1 MIWLSTSEVAFLL
14 QASDRTIR
22 RNIKQYA
29 YKVDLKKGGYKGK
42 CYLIALESLPQYA
55 QDKYLGNESDKV
67 NYFLSTYT
75 GKQQEE
81 ANFKMRIV
89 QLYIYSGLPPAAFIE
104 DFNNNNTDDTISI
117 SQLYRW
123 HRKLKES
130 GFDVCSLVD
139 TRGKYNK
146 GKSSITAESWDYFLN
161 LYMNE
166 NKPTIQR
173 CYEFTCKKFEDVPS
187 VKAFERKLKTVPELV
202 FKRYREGEKAFN
214 DSLPSMIRS
223 RLDIDSNDIWFSD
236 HHLIDVAIK
245 NKYGKVVRPWL
256 TVFYDAKSNKVISFI
271 LRDKS
276 ADSTVIKECLKN
288 GITTNGVPKELY
300 FDNGKDYREKSFNK
314 DFPAALVNR
323 LGIKM
328 IYATPYHG
336 QAKTVERWFR
346 TLEDRFCKFFITYL
360 GRDAKQRPEKMRK
373 PFKDL
378 ESIAPDIEDFKL
390 KLAEYIDE
398 YNNTPNKGQDM
409 NNKTP
414 NEVYLENLKNKIEL
428 RDTNDLNIIC
438 GTFEIRS
445 VGKNGI
451 QYENRQYYSE
461 ELIKYQGEKVYIN
474 YSPNNLDELNIFTMD
489 MTYICL
495 AKTKLITAFRHTT
508 KEDIKEAK
516 KEQKKARKLVEAYLP
531 IRELDTMEIV
541 SNNQACEKANKAT
554 TEKVY
559 TDAVYTNEA
568 KKATSKKVKPD
579 RMAEIEA
586 KDREIKERRK
596 KLSTIV
602 DSFLSQ
608 NPIENTKYGGF
619 I

>member
-1 MIWLSTSEVAFLL
+1 MLWINIDKAAQLL
-14 QASDRTIR
+14 
-22 RNIKQYA
+22 NISSRGLRKKKEHYTYRYIVGRGYA
-29 YKVDLKKGGYKGK
+29 GKKIE
-42 CYLIALESLPQYA
+42 IALESLPQYA
-55 QDKYLGNESDKV
+55 QDKYLGNESDNI

-75 GKQQEE
+75 GTQQEE

-89 QLYIYSGLPPAAFIE
+89 QLYIYSGLPPAAFVE
-104 DFNNNNTDDTISI
+104 DFNNNNPDDTISI

-123 HRKLKES
+123 HKKLKES

-139 TRGKYNK
+139 TRGKCNK
-146 GKSSITAESWDYFLN
+146 GKSSITAEAWDYFLN

-173 CYEFTCKKFEDVPS
+173 CYEFTCKRFEDVPS

-202 FKRYREGEKAFN
+202 FKRYREGE
-214 DSLPSMIRS
+214 
-223 RLDIDSNDIWFSD
+223 WFSD
-236 HHLIDVAIK
+236 HHLMDVAVK

-256 TVFYDAKSNKVISFI
+256 TVFYDARSNKVISFI

-360 GRDAKQRPEKMRK
+360 GRDAKQRPERMKK
-373 PFKDL
+373 TFKEL
-378 ESIAPDIEDFKL
+378 EDIAPDIEDFKT
-390 KLAEYIDE
+390 KLAGYIEE
-398 YNNTPNKGQDM
+398 YNNTSSKGRDM
-409 NNKTP
+409 DKKTP
-414 NEVYLENLKNKIEL
+414 NEVYFENLESKIEL
-428 RDTNDLNIIC
+428 RDLKDLDIIC

-461 ELIKYQGEKVYIN
+461 ELIQYQGEKVYIN

-489 MTYICL
+489 MKYICL

-559 TDAVYTNEA
+559 TDVVYTNEA

-602 DSFLSQ
+602 DSFLNQ

>member
-1 MIWLSTSEVAFLL
+1 MIWLNINDVANLL
-14 QASDRTIR
+14 NKSIRTI
-22 RNIKQYA
+22 QYT
-29 YKVDLKKGGYKGK
+29 KGK
-42 CYLIALESLPQYA
+42 YYFKLVKSKGRTGKKALIALESLPQYA

-89 QLYIYSGLPPAAFIE
+89 QLYIYSGLPPAAFVE
-104 DFNNNNTDDTISI
+104 DFNNNNPDDTISI

-173 CYEFTCKKFEDVPS
+173 CYEFTCRKFEDVPS

-202 FKRYREGEKAFN
+202 FKRYREGEKAF
-214 DSLPSMIRS
+214 
-223 RLDIDSNDIWFSD
+223 SD
-236 HHLIDVAIK
+236 HHLIDVAVK

-256 TVFYDAKSNKVISFI
+256 TVFYDARSNKVISFI

-378 ESIAPDIEDFKL
+378 ENIAPDIEDFKS
-390 KLAEYIDE
+390 KLAEYIEE
-398 YNNTPNKGQDM
+398 YNNTPSKGQDM

-559 TDAVYTNEA
+559 TDVVYTNDA